1 MRHVSGWTRRDF
13 LTSTSCLGAAMAC
26 ARFLPAAWAADM
38 LAQDPRVA
46 ATALLDKGFASSR
59 KIGDGVY
66 ATIADVSKGF
76 DALCNGGFIVGRDAA
91 LLIEGHHTPA
101 GAAFE
106 LEALRMVSQA
116 PVRAAL
122 NTHYHFDH
130 SFGNAFYG
138 AQRIPIMGHA
148 KCAGMMVERYASLQ
162 AGGGP
167 ALLSGYQKA
176 LQDAK
181 DELTKQRAQGDLQAA
196 QLLVNSALSVALTL
210 PNQPLDPAKLPMT
223 IDLGGV
229 TAVIET
235 YPGHTPTDVIVRIP
249 TQNIVFTGD
258 LLFNGSYPV
267 AFDANMAGWIAT
279 LDKFSKWDKDTLFVP
294 GHGAVCGQ
302 EGIVQ
307 ERGALEDL
315 GNHAQKMMKAGVP
328 WQEAA
333 QRFEIPEKFKK
344 LGYFSWGFCIG
355 GAIAHFYEESKPSA
369 RKSQ

>member
-1 MRHVSGWTRRDF
+1 MRHSTHWTRRDF
-13 LTSTSCLGAAMAC
+13 LSSTSCLGAAMAC
-26 ARFLPAAWAADM
+26 ARFLPAAWAADS

-46 ATALLDKGFASSR
+46 ATPLLEKGFAASR
-59 KIGDGVY
+59 RIGEGVY
-66 ATIADVSKGF
+66 ATIADASKGY

-106 LEALRMVSQA
+106 LEALRMVSPA

-138 AQRIPIMGHA
+138 AKGIPIMGHA

-167 ALLSGYQKA
+167 ALLAGYEKA
-176 LQDAK
+176 VQDAK
-181 DELTKQRAQGDLQAA
+181 NEITKQRAQGDLQAA
-196 QLLVNSALSVALTL
+196 QILVNSTLSVALTL

-229 TAVIET
+229 QALIET
-235 YPGHTPTDVIVRIP
+235 HPGHTPTDVIVRVP
-249 TQNIVFTGD
+249 AQNIVFTGD
-258 LLFNGSYPV
+258 LLFNGQYPV
-267 AFDANMAGWIAT
+267 AFDANMTGWIAT

-302 EGIVQ
+302 EGIAQ
-307 ERGALEDL
+307 ERGAIEDL
-315 GNHAQKMMKAGVP
+315 GNHAQKMFKAGVT

-333 QRFEIPEKFKK
+333 QRYEIPEKFKK

-355 GAIAHFYEESKPSA
+355 GAMAHFYDELKPSA
-369 RKSQ
+369 RQSQ

>member
-1 MRHVSGWTRRDF
+1 MRHSSSWTRRDF
-13 LTSTSCLGAAMAC
+13 LTSTSCLGAALAC
-26 ARFLPAAWAADM
+26 ARFLPAAWAADS

-46 ATALLDKGFASSR
+46 ATPLLDKGFAASR

-66 ATIADVSKGF
+66 ATIADTSKGF
-76 DALCNGGFIVGRDAA
+76 DALSNGGFIAGRDAA

-116 PVRAAL
+116 PLRAAV
-122 NTHYHFDH
+122 NTHYYFDH

-138 AQRIPIMGHA
+138 AQGIPIMGHA

-167 ALLSGYQKA
+167 ALLSGYEKA
-176 LQDAK
+176 VQDAK
-181 DELTKQRAQGDLQAA
+181 NEITKQRAQGDLQAA
-196 QLLVNSALSVALTL
+196 QILVNSALSVALTL
-210 PNQPLDPAKLPMT
+210 PNQPLNPAKLPMT

-229 TAVIET
+229 LAVIET
-235 YPGHTPTDVIVRIP
+235 HPGHTPTDIIVRVP

-279 LDKFSKWDKDTLFVP
+279 LDRFSKWDKDTLFVP

-302 EGIVQ
+302 EGVAQ
-307 ERGALEDL
+307 ERGAIEDL
-315 GNHAQKMMKAGVP
+315 GNHAQKMYKAGVT

-333 QRFEIPEKFKK
+333 QRYEIPEKFKK

-355 GAIAHFYEESKPSA
+355 GAIQHYYEE
-369 RKSQ
+369 KS

>member
-1 MRHVSGWTRRDF
+1 MHTQTNLTRRGF
-13 LTSTSCLGAAMAC
+13 LASASCFGAAMAC
-26 ARFLPAAWAADM
+26 ARLLPAAWASDS

-46 ATALLDKGFASSR
+46 ATPLLDKGFAASR

-66 ATIADVSKGF
+66 ATIADTSKGF
-76 DALCNGGFIVGRDAA
+76 EALCNGGFIVGRDAA

-138 AQRIPIMGHA
+138 AQRIPIMAHA

-167 ALLSGYQKA
+167 ALLSGYEKA
-176 LQDAK
+176 VQDAK
-181 DELTKQRAQGDLQAA
+181 DETRKQRAAGDLQAV
-196 QLLVNSALSVALTL
+196 QTLVNSSLSVALTL
-210 PNQPLDPAKLPMT
+210 PNQRLDPAKLPMT

-229 TAVIET
+229 KAVIEA
-235 YPGHTPTDVIVRIP
+235 YHGHTPTDITARIP
-249 TQNIVFTGD
+249 EQNIVFTGD

-267 AFDANMAGWIAT
+267 AFDANMAGWIRA
-279 LDKFSKWDKDTLFVP
+279 LDTFSKWDKDTLFVP
-294 GHGAVCGQ
+294 GHGPICGQ
-302 EGIVQ
+302 EGIAQ
-307 ERGALEDL
+307 ERSALEDL

-333 QRFEIPEKFKK
+333 QRYEIPEKFKK
-344 LGYFSWGFCIG
+344 LGYFSWGFCV
-355 GAIAHFYEESKPSA
+355 GAAIQHYYQESEASA
-369 RKSQ
+369 KKS